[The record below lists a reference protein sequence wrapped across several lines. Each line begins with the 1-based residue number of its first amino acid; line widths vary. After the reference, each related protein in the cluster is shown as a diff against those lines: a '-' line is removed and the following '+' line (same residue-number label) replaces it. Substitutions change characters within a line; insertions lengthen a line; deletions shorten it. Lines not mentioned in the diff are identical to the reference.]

1 MPSRKFINKEN
12 YGYFYHTAMSNP
24 ITDIYSDLDSE
35 ERAKVSQSFS
45 SGDSSVF
52 DDVPLMNTADAAFGE
67 FDDAYLRRTP
77 LAKHRNKI
85 SYADS
90 DKEQRVP
97 NLYSV
102 TVTKSSQSD
111 RIGIYVHREN
121 YAGGRR
127 LVVSKVAPDGKFAD
141 TKIKEGDVVVS
152 INGEDMTSNPS
163 LERALGIVTSAV
175 GSVTIVVHESIDVN
189 DSQSEVNSSHSE
201 SIAQTSISSI
211 SKDQSSF
218 YSPKRERKHE
228 MFPGGETP
236 DSFAR
241 GLQTERSPTKAAG
254 NSGAMTI
261 DGSMLITKN
270 SEMAEPISIKI
281 NESWKVSGVM
291 VINID
296 AEDTSELE
304 DPGLRFGTKKT
315 STGFVTFVSDISAT
329 SVFKKTPLRIGD
341 IIVSINRMSFFN
353 NADIFDA
360 YAALWKSEKRITLVA
375 KKGEESLNE
384 FLLSQRG
391 QVDSPQA
398 KALNGSVNT
407 GLTLQSSGTL
417 GTNASGKSK
426 IHHKNDGSKSS
437 SSMLSDERDTSRSS
451 RSSKSRETPSEN
463 GNVSSASNDLDE
475 ESNSSRRITIRKNRH
490 DEFIGLELSEVATAW
505 GTLLTVSR
513 ITPGSKAASSELQVG
528 DAILTVNG
536 ISFKNNPNASSAISL
551 LRKSQKEVC
560 IEFQKFS
567 SFSAAVKADL
577 QKSINVS
584 DDSELLA
591 NSMISHG
598 EGNNAKKKV
607 PKKRQKVLVTVTK
620 DHKGQKIGLD
630 FAFIHDKLVVTDV
643 HPKGLLRNAPLTY
656 GDVILS
662 INGVNFDK
670 EPNAKDAYGAVKNAP
685 KKVTLEI
692 LKVEYAQQKPDNIG
706 VAKKSCIPGTLI
718 CSRRKKTESEENI
731 AMRL

>member
-1 MPSRKFINKEN
+1 MILKA
-12 YGYFYHTAMSNP
+12 HTC
-24 ITDIYSDLDSE
+24 IF
-35 ERAKVSQSFS
+35 Q
-45 SGDSSVF
+45 
-52 DDVPLMNTADAAFGE
+52 
-67 FDDAYLRRTP
+67 
-77 LAKHRNKI
+77 I
-85 SYADS
+85 S
-90 DKEQRVP
+90 
-97 NLYSV
+97 
-102 TVTKSSQSD
+102 
-111 RIGIYVHREN
+111 
-121 YAGGRR
+121 
-127 LVVSKVAPDGKFAD
+127 
-141 TKIKEGDVVVS
+141 
-152 INGEDMTSNPS
+152 
-163 LERALGIVTSAV
+163 GIVTSAI
-175 GSVTIVVHESIDVN
+175 GSVTIVVYESIDIY
-189 DSQSEVNSSHSE
+189 DSQSDVNSSHSE

-218 YSPKRERKHE
+218 NSPKRKIKHE
-228 MFPGGETP
+228 VFPGGETP

-241 GLQTERSPTKAAG
+241 GLQTEKSGTNAAG
-254 NSGAMTI
+254 NRGAMTI
-261 DGSMLITKN
+261 DGSMFITKN
-270 SEMAEPISIKI
+270 SETTEPLSIKI

-291 VINID
+291 VINIES
-296 AEDTSELE
+296 EDSSELE

-315 STGFVTFVSDISAT
+315 SSGFVTFISEISPT
-329 SVFKKTPLRIGD
+329 SIFKKTPLRIGD
-341 IIVSINRMSFFN
+341 IIVSINRISFFN

-375 KKGEESLNE
+375 KKGEESLND

-391 QVDSPQA
+391 QGDAAQA
-398 KALNGSVNT
+398 KSLNGSVNT

-417 GTNASGKSK
+417 GTNASGESRQHSK
-426 IHHKNDGSKSS
+426 TDGSKSFS
-437 SSMLSDERDTSRSS
+437 SRLTDEHDTSRSS

-463 GNVSSASNDLDE
+463 GNVSSASKNVDE
-475 ESNSSRRITIRKNRH
+475 DSNSSRRITITKKRH

-505 GTLLTVSR
+505 GNLLTVSK
-513 ITPGSKAASSELQVG
+513 ITPGSKAASSELKVG

-577 QKSINVS
+577 KKSIDVS
-584 DDSELLA
+584 EDSEMLA

-598 EGNNAKKKV
+598 EGSIAKQKV

-620 DHKGQKIGLD
+620 DHPGQKIGLD
-630 FAFIHDKLVVTDV
+630 FALIHDKLVVTDV
-643 HPKGLLRNAPLTY
+643 HPKGLLRNAPLMY
-656 GDVILS
+656 GDTILS
-662 INGVNFDK
+662 INGVNLEK
-670 EPNAKDAYGAVKNAP
+670 EPVAKEAFDLVKNAR

-692 LKVEYAQQKPDNIG
+692 LKVEYAQKKPDNLG